1 MPFLTA
7 VSKAIAALDTALMHF
22 PLHAPK
28 SASRELFTEKPSKQL
43 FASMLG
49 RQLIRDELLQMRR
62 VSVAAALRNENR
74 AEIAAL
80 KDVTPEEKHATLLL
94 LLLQLKDGF
103 VKSHVE
109 KASILEGIGGSKHQM
124 YIVHAAL
131 LSSAAIKTW
140 TPEAVDKFII
150 GDLGAAR
157 TLIRF
162 KNFVSIHR
170 NI

>member
-1 MPFLTA
+1 
-7 VSKAIAALDTALMHF
+7 
-22 PLHAPK
+22 
-28 SASRELFTEKPSKQL
+28 
-43 FASMLG
+43 
-49 RQLIRDELLQMRR
+49 
-62 VSVAAALRNENR
+62 
-74 AEIAAL
+74 
-80 KDVTPEEKHATLLL
+80 
-94 LLLQLKDGF
+94 
-103 VKSHVE
+103 
-109 KASILEGIGGSKHQM
+109 M